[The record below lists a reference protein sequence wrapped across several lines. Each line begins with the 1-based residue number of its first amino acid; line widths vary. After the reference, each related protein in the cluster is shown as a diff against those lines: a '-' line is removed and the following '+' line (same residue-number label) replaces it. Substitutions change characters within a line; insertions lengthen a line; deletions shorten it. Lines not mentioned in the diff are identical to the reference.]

1 MCKSTSLIQT
11 LIFQGYEFQNKDD
24 LFVRNDVPLASQRL
38 KPLDGN
44 LEEPLDSER
53 IKLDEIIKDIPM
65 PDDSLHIA
73 KQEL

>member
-1 MCKSTSLIQT
+1 MQ
-11 LIFQGYEFQNKDD
+11 
-24 LFVRNDVPLASQRL
+24 NDVPLASQRL
-38 KPLDGN
+38 KALDGN

-53 IKLDEIIKDIPM
+53 LKLDEIIKDIPI